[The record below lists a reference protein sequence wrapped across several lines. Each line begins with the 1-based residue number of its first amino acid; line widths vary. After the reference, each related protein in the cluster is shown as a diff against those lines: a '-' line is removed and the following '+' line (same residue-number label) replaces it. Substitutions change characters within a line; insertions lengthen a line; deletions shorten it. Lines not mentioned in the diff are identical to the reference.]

1 MHKAID
7 LGKKWNDD
15 IGTPISM
22 SEMKNEVHYPDFHIS
37 DTDETRL
44 LDMPD
49 EGEATIKFKV
59 VHRSHS
65 ESDRNGKKKRHCSL
79 TIEVQKIDFEDNPK
93 AAKKKDSDGGA
104 RKAFSDYFKDK

>member
-7 LGKKWNDD
+7 LGKKFGDD
-15 IGTPISM
+15 IEMPMPM

-37 DTDETRL
+37 DVDEPRL

-59 VHRSHS
+59 IHRSHS
-65 ESDRNGKKKRHCSL
+65 EHDRNGKKQRRCSL
-79 TIEVQKIDFEDNPK
+79 TIEVQKIDFEDKP
-93 AAKKKDSDGGA
+93 KKKNGDSDGGL
-104 RKAFSDYFKDK
+104 RKSFSEYFKNK

>member
-15 IGTPISM
+15 IGIPISM
-22 SEMKNEVHYPDFHIS
+22 SDMKKEIHYPDFHIS

-49 EGEATIKFKV
+49 EGTATIRYRV
-59 VHRSHS
+59 VNRHHS
-65 ESDRNGKKKRHCSL
+65 ESDRNGKKQRHCSL
-79 TIEVQKIDFEDNPK
+79 TIEVQKIDFEDKP
-93 AAKKKDSDGGA
+93 KKKNGDSDGGA
-104 RKAFSDYFKDK
+104 RKAFSDYFKDR